1 MHGYPRHRGPRPPR
15 MNKKDRDRK
24 LKAGVVL
31 KNNLWMMKELWKH
44 TPSYVVLSVFNG
56 IINGVNSFISLLYL
70 KNIMDYLETGT
81 EFIKYVELSV
91 IFLIYWLLMSF
102 YRNWYWQIFIPKIK
116 EKLHMELYCVLF
128 RQAIRLDLEKY
139 DDPEF
144 YNDFIWSLEQSYLRS
159 TELLRDTELLISHII
174 TSISLISLILTID
187 VWMAVVI
194 IAVSVIR
201 MFTSDRLNK
210 ERRKLFEEF
219 NPIYRMDGYVRRV
232 FMLPD
237 YAKETR
243 ATEVKDVLFEEFSK
257 NTVKKNDITKKHSK
271 KIILLG
277 TICNALPFIGEVIIY
292 FILIHGIVVTG
303 TVSLGGLA
311 VATNSIWRIS
321 WSMRDLINRIM
332 RYHEHALYIE
342 KVITFMEYEPK
353 ILGGKLSAPSFE
365 KLTIKDLTFSYKK
378 DQETITALNR
388 VNMEINKGE
397 RIAIVGY
404 NGAGKTTLT
413 KLILRLYDPQDGEI
427 LYNGINLKDFSIEDL
442 HKRTV
447 AVFQDYRIFAA
458 TIAENVVAGEV
469 GDHNREKII
478 EALKRSTFDNKLDTL
493 PQGIDTI
500 LTREFYDDGT
510 QLSGGEQQKLAIARA
525 FYKDADIIILDEPSS
540 ALDPDAEYELNH
552 SVSEYAKDKTII
564 FISHRLSTTRHADKI
579 FMFDSGEIVETGSHE
594 ELMKL
599 NGKYAYMF
607 NLQAEKYNAD

>member
-1 MHGYPRHRGPRPPR
+1 MHGHYHRGPRR
-15 MNKKDRDRK
+15 YRLNKKDRDRK
-24 LKAGVVL
+24 LKANIVF
-31 KNNLWMMKELWKH
+31 KNNFWMLKEIWKH
-44 TPSYVVLSVFNG
+44 TPSYVVLSVLSG
-56 IINGVNSFISLLYL
+56 IINGVNSFISLLFL
-70 KNIMDYLETGT
+70 KNVMDYLEKGT
-81 EFIKYVELSV
+81 EFIQYVELSV
-91 IFLIYWLLMSF
+91 VFLLYWSLMSF
-102 YRNWYWQIFIPKIK
+102 YHNWYWQIFIPKIK

-128 RQAIRLDLEKY
+128 KQAIRLDLEKY

-144 YNDFIWSLEQSYLRS
+144 YNDFIWSLEQSYQRS
-159 TELLRDTELLISHII
+159 TELMRDTELFISHII
-174 TSISLISLILTID
+174 TSVSLISLILTID
-187 VWMAVVI
+187 IWMAVVI
-194 IAVSVIR
+194 IAVSIVR

-210 ERRKLFEEF
+210 ERRKRFEEF
-219 NPIYRMDGYVRRV
+219 NPIYRMDGYIRRV

-243 ATEVKDVLFEEFSK
+243 ATEVKDVLFDEFSK
-257 NTVKKNDITKKHSK
+257 NTIRKNNITKKYSK
-271 KIILLG
+271 KMMLFG
-277 TICNALPFIGEVIIY
+277 TLCNALPFIGEVVIY

-342 KVITFMEYEPK
+342 KVMTFMEYEPK
-353 ILGGKLSAPSFE
+353 ITSGRLPAPHFE
-365 KLTIKDLTFSYKK
+365 KLTVKNLSFSYKK
-378 DQETITALNR
+378 NEETVTALNN

-413 KLILRLYDPQDGEI
+413 KLILRLYDPQSGEI
-427 LYNGINLKDFSIEDL
+427 LYNGVNLKDIAIEDL
-442 HKRTV
+442 RKRTV

-458 TIAENVVAGEV
+458 TIAENVVAGEADE
-469 GDHNREKII
+469 GNREKIT
-478 EALKRSTFDNKLDTL
+478 EALKHSTFNSKLESL
-493 PQGIDTI
+493 PDGIDTI

-552 SVSEYAKDKTII
+552 SISEYAKDKTVI
-564 FISHRLSTTRHADKI
+564 FISHRLSTTRHADRI
-579 FMFDSGEIVETGSHE
+579 YMFDSGKIIESGSHE

-607 NLQAEKYNAD
+607 NLQAEKYNSD